1 MRLKI
6 EKSILNGEVYAP
18 ASKSITHRVLI
29 AAALSRKPCHIEN
42 IVYSEDV
49 CATLD
54 CLKQLNCAIVENCD
68 SVEINGKNIFKRV
81 NGDLNCRESGSTLR
95 FLIPVALLT
104 NKYITFTGSE
114 RLLERPLNDYEQLCQ
129 ENNFFFEKKDNKITV
144 KGKLQPQ
151 MYQLSG
157 NSSSQFA
164 SGMLL
169 ALAAL
174 SGQSTIKIDKNLQ
187 SRAYIE
193 LTKEVLDKYG
203 INIVLTDELINID
216 SKGYSA
222 KNWIIEADMSNSA
235 YLDCYNYI
243 GGNVRILNDNPDSMQ
258 KDKIFHCLFKKI
270 CQDKTVIDIADCPDL
285 APILISLAAVKK
297 GIILLNTARLAI
309 KESNRSLAMQEE
321 LTKFGINIIVEENK
335 IIVPK
340 MELRKPQEIIA
351 SHNDHRIVM
360 ALIPLLT
367 LTSGEM
373 DNVEA
378 VNKSFPNYF
387 QLLQQLGCKLYR
399 EE

>member
-1 MRLKI
+1 MRLRI
-6 EKSILNGEVYAP
+6 EKSILNGDVIAP
-18 ASKSITHRVLI
+18 ASKSVTHRVLI
-29 AAALSRKPCHIEN
+29 ASALSRKLCHVEN

-54 CLKQLNCAIVENCD
+54 CLKQLNCEVTENYD
-68 SVEINGKNIFKRV
+68 SVEINGENIFKQI

-114 RLLERPLNDYEQLCQ
+114 RLLERPINDYEQLCQ
-129 ENNFFFEKKDNKITV
+129 ENNFFFEKKVNKITV

-151 MYQLSG
+151 MYQLIG

-169 ALAAL
+169 ALSAL
-174 SGQSTIKIDKNLQ
+174 SGKSIIKINKNLQ
-187 SRAYIE
+187 SKAYIE
-193 LTKEVLDKYG
+193 LTKTVLDKFG
-203 INIVLTDELINID
+203 VNIILTDELISID
-216 SKGYSA
+216 SQGYTA
-222 KNWIIEADMSNSA
+222 QNWKIEADMSNSA
-235 YLDCYNYI
+235 YLYCYNYL
-243 GGNVRILNDNPDSMQ
+243 GGNVDILNDNPDSMQ
-258 KDKIFHCLFKKI
+258 KDKVFHYLFKKI
-270 CQDKTVIDIADCPDL
+270 CQGKPIIDVADCPDL
-285 APILISLAAVKK
+285 APILISLAAVKN
-297 GIILLNTARLAI
+297 GVILLNTARLAI

-321 LTKFGINIIVEENK
+321 LAKFGVNIIVEENK

-340 MELRKPQEIIA
+340 TELIKPKEIIE

-360 ALIPLLT
+360 ALMPLLT
-367 LTSGEM
+367 LTSGKM
-373 DNVEA
+373 NNAEA

-387 QLLQQLGCKLYR
+387 KLLQQLGCKLYR